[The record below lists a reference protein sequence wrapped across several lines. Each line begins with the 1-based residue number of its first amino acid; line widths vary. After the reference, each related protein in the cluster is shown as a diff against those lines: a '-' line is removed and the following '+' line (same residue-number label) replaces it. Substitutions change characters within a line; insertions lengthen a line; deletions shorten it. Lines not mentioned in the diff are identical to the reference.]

1 MAEFLRQYG
10 ANVAAWVRVGS
21 MLLAGA
27 SLVVLAYVLWSPRAH
42 AWPARRRRTVRLL
55 GLNGL
60 GIAIGGV
67 IVAFGPMSPLF
78 GTARVLDNRVGTPA
92 PEMVFRLVEGGVERR
107 LSDFRGKVVV
117 INLWATW
124 CPPCR
129 RELPVLNR
137 LHGSYSERGLVV
149 VTLTDE
155 PAEQA
160 RAVLHSQAPETV
172 NGTIDSFG
180 WLAIRDFRP
189 FTLIVDRNGVLREYM
204 FGDQAYEAFESRIRP
219 YL

>member
-1 MAEFLRQYG
+1 
-10 ANVAAWVRVGS
+10 
-21 MLLAGA
+21 
-27 SLVVLAYVLWSPRAH
+27 
-42 AWPARRRRTVRLL
+42 
-55 GLNGL
+55 
-60 GIAIGGV
+60 
-67 IVAFGPMSPLF
+67 MSPLF

-92 PEMVFRLVEGGVERR
+92 PEMVFPACREWGRATVER
-107 LSDFRGKVVV
+107 LPGQGGSDQPLG
-117 INLWATW
+117 NLVPAV
-124 CPPCR
+124 PSR
-129 RELPVLNR
+129 APVLNR
-137 LHGSYSERGLVV
+137 LYGSYSERGLVV

-160 RAVLHSQAPETV
+160 RAVLHTQAPDTV

-189 FTLIVDRNGVLREYM
+189 FTLIVDRDGVLREYM

>member
-21 MLLAGA
+21 ILLACA
-27 SLVVLAYVLWSPRAH
+27 SLLVLGYVLWSPPAH
-42 AWPARRRRTVRLL
+42 AWPARRRRIVRLL
-55 GLNGL
+55 SLNAL
-60 GIAIGGV
+60 GVAVGSA

-92 PEMVFRLVEGGVERR
+92 PEMVFRLVDGGVERR

-160 RAVLHSQAPETV
+160 RAVLHTQAPDTV
-172 NGTIDSFG
+172 NGTVDSFG

-189 FTLIVDRNGVLREYM
+189 FTLIVDRGGVLREYM
-204 FGDQAYEAFESRIRP
+204 FGDQAFEAFESRIRR

>member
-21 MLLAGA
+21 ILLVSA
-27 SLVVLAYVLWSPRAH
+27 SLVVLGYVLWSPKAH
-42 AWPARRRRTVRLL
+42 AWSARRRRTVRLL
-55 GLNGL
+55 SLNGL
-60 GIAIGGV
+60 GIAVGSA

-137 LHGSYSERGLVV
+137 LHGSYAERGLVV

-160 RAVLHSQAPETV
+160 RAVLHTLAPEAV
-172 NGTIDSFG
+172 NGTVDSFG

-189 FTLIVDRNGVLREYM
+189 FTLILDRDGVLREYM
-204 FGDQAYEAFESRIRP
+204 FGDQAYEAFESRIRR

>member
-1 MAEFLRQYG
+1 MTEFLRQNG
-10 ANVAAWVRVGS
+10 AHLAAWVRVGS
-21 MLLAGA
+21 ILLVSA
-27 SLVVLAYVLWSPRAH
+27 SLVVLAYVLWSPKAH
-42 AWPARRRRTVRLL
+42 AWPARRRHIVRLL
-55 GLNGL
+55 SLNGL
-60 GIAIGGV
+60 GIAIGSA

-78 GTARVLDNRVGTPA
+78 GIARVLDNRVGAPA

-124 CPPCR
+124 CPPCH
-129 RELPVLNR
+129 RELSVLNR

-160 RAVLHSQAPETV
+160 RTVLHAQAPESV

-189 FTLIVDRNGVLREYM
+189 FTLILDRDGVLREYM
-204 FGDQAYEAFESRIRP
+204 FGDQAYETFESRIRR

>member
-1 MAEFLRQYG
+1 MTEFLRQHG
-10 ANVAAWVRVGS
+10 AHLAAWVRVGS
-21 MLLAGA
+21 ILLACA
-27 SLVVLAYVLWSPRAH
+27 SLVVLGYLLWSPRAH
-42 AWPARRRRTVRLL
+42 GWSARRKRIVRLL
-55 GLNGL
+55 SVNAL
-60 GIAIGGV
+60 GIAVGCA

-92 PEMVFRLVEGGVERR
+92 PEMAFRLVEGGAERR
-107 LSDFRGKVVV
+107 LSELRGKVVV

-137 LHGSYSERGLVV
+137 LHHSYSERGVV
-149 VTLTDE
+149 VLTLTDE

-160 RAVLHSQAPETV
+160 REVLHTVAPETV
-172 NGTIDSFG
+172 NGTVDSFG

-189 FTLIVDRNGVLREYM
+189 FTLILDRDGVLREYM
-204 FGDQAYEAFESRIRP
+204 FGDQAYEAFESRIRR

>member
-1 MAEFLRQYG
+1 
-10 ANVAAWVRVGS
+10 
-21 MLLAGA
+21 
-27 SLVVLAYVLWSPRAH
+27 
-42 AWPARRRRTVRLL
+42 
-55 GLNGL
+55 
-60 GIAIGGV
+60 
-67 IVAFGPMSPLF
+67 MSPLF

-92 PEMVFRLVEGGVERR
+92 PEMVFRLVDGGVERR

-160 RAVLHSQAPETV
+160 RAVLHTQAPDTV
-172 NGTIDSFG
+172 NGTVDSFG

-189 FTLIVDRNGVLREYM
+189 FTLIVDRGGVLREYM
-204 FGDQAYEAFESRIRP
+204 FGDQAFEAFESRIRR

>member
-1 MAEFLRQYG
+1 MTEFLRQYG
-10 ANVAAWVRVGS
+10 AHLAAWVRVGS
-21 MLLAGA
+21 ILLACA
-27 SLVVLAYVLWSPRAH
+27 SLVVLGYALWSPRAG
-42 AWPARRRRTVRLL
+42 AWSARRRRTVRLL
-55 GLNGL
+55 SLNGL
-60 GIAIGGV
+60 GFGV
-67 IVAFGPMSPLF
+67 GLAIVAFGPMSPLF
-78 GTARVLDNRVGTPA
+78 GTARTLDNGVGTPA
-92 PEMVFRLVEGGVERR
+92 PEMVFRLVEGGAERH

-137 LHGSYSERGLVV
+137 LHGRYSERGLVV
-149 VTLTDE
+149 LTLTDE

-160 RAVLHSQAPETV
+160 RPVLQTLAPETV

-189 FTLIVDRNGVLREYM
+189 FTLILDRDGVLREYM
-204 FGDQAYEAFESRIRP
+204 FGDQAYEAFESRIRRF
-219 YL
+219 L